1 MKIRNA
7 LKIVNNPG
15 LQHLAE
21 KVLWNLD
28 VKDLKICGML
38 NQSCK
43 QILKKQIFCLEK
55 FKHLSKKNRLD
66 ATIIGSRNFQ
76 NVSNF

>member
-1 MKIRNA
+1 MEEI
-7 LKIVNNPG
+7 IYNPG

-28 VKDLKICGML
+28 VKGLKICGMI

-43 QILKKQIFCLEK
+43 QILKKQVFCLEK

-66 ATIIGSRNFQ
+66 AKIIGSRNFQ
-76 NVSNF
+76 NFSNF